1 MSESDKREG
10 LQEGEG
16 RENGVYIDPYTSESS
31 QDIYTA
37 PEVVEPSVVAEETET
52 AAVVADT
59 HGLFSGSQA
68 EGQPSYGNQ
77 NSGYGVQPP

>member
-31 QDIYTA
+31 QDI
-37 PEVVEPSVVAEETET
+37 
-52 AAVVADT
+52 
-59 HGLFSGSQA
+59 
-68 EGQPSYGNQ
+68 
-77 NSGYGVQPP
+77 